1 MPDPS
6 KLTEVMRQHLYI
18 TCLQGGGFML
28 EALLTAKV
36 QPKRS
41 TESREAAC
49 HKLALAL
56 NFLGETP
63 KEDGS
68 GQPPI
73 LASEVQAACVNLV
86 SMAADALNPE
96 RPTPQDVAFL
106 GVVKPLFGYCHD
118 HAVSQA
124 QMRTGAGK

>member
-1 MPDPS
+1 MSDPS

-18 TCLQGGGFML
+18 ACLQGGGFML
-28 EALLTAKV
+28 EALLTAK
-36 QPKRS
+36 QSRRS

-49 HKLALAL
+49 HKFALAL
-56 NFLGETP
+56 NFLGEIP
-63 KEDGS
+63 REDGS

-96 RPTPQDVAFL
+96 RPTPQDAAFL

-118 HAVSQA
+118 HAASQA
-124 QMRTGAGK
+124 QTRTSAGK